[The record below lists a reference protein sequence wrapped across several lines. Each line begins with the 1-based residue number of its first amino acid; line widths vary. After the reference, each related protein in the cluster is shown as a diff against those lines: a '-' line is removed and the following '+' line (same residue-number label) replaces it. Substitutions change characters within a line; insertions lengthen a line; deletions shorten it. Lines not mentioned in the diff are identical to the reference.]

1 MSLLSVYLC
10 LWFDVIKINL
20 LNGAVHTSYS
30 FYSTVLWVP
39 LYKYSLF
46 IVYNKPQNRNFYF
59 CLSNVCFQI
68 RNCVIYFFD
77 LHLKTISSNTVIF
90 SRKIHIYKSYLKMYK
105 IVAWGWLKAILLVY
119 ARGLRLEGSRA
130 AVSSGLGLGWPS
142 SGTFSACHLL
152 IA

>member
-1 MSLLSVYLC
+1 MGLC
-10 LWFDVIKINL
+10 THPIPSIPQFYESHFINILYSSFTINHKIEISIF
-20 LNGAVHTSYS
+20 VCPM
-30 FYSTVLWVP
+30 F
-39 LYKYSLF
+39 
-46 IVYNKPQNRNFYF
+46 
-59 CLSNVCFQI
+59 CFQN
-68 RNCVIYFFD
+68 RNCVIYSFD

-130 AVSSGLGLGWPS
+130 AVSSGLGLGRPS